1 MAEKTNFL
9 VEGDI
14 VGLTREEIDQIEQ
27 MYVPGG
33 DTTGSQITTDD
44 IDDILNSR
52 DISGNE
58 QGSSIPS
65 DIPDDYEG
73 PVSNEEAQEVINN

>member
-44 IDDILNSR
+44 IDDILNSM

-73 PVSNEEAQEVINN
+73 PVSNEDVQEVINN

>member
-44 IDDILNSR
+44 IDDVLSRR

-58 QGSSIPS
+58 QGSSIRS

-73 PVSNEEAQEVINN
+73 PVSNEEVQEVINN

>member
-44 IDDILNSR
+44 IDDVLSRR

-73 PVSNEEAQEVINN
+73 PVSNEEVQEVINN